1 MGIHIVADHREY
13 KSKLPEILAKV
24 ENITISKIHLRLGDY
39 LVNDTLLIERKT
51 LTDLVASI
59 KSGRLFSQM
68 FNLSRSDKQ
77 VVLLLEGTSVDLAG
91 SGMRREAI
99 QGALIHISLK
109 LQIPILR
116 SKDVVESAKIIR
128 YLAGQ
133 SEPIHQK
140 KASVKRYRPFQL
152 RSKQKKQLFL
162 LQGLPGVG
170 GERAKA
176 LLEKFGSVENIVKAS
191 EKELQTVPG
200 IGKYTAK
207 QIRWMVEEPEAF
219 YNKKTG

>member
-13 KSKLPEILAKV
+13 KSKLPEILEKA
-24 ENITISKIHLRLGDY
+24 ENITIFKAHLPLGDY
-39 LVNDTLLIERKT
+39 LVNNVLLIERKT

-59 KSGRLFSQM
+59 KSGRLFTQM
-68 FNLSRSDKQ
+68 FNLSRSEKQ
-77 VVLLLEGTSVDLAG
+77 VVLLLEGTSVDLSG

-116 SKDVVESAKIIR
+116 AKDVDESAKIIR
-128 YLAGQ
+128 YIGGQ

-140 KASVKRYRPFQL
+140 KASVKRYRPFKL
-152 RSKQKKQLFL
+152 NSKQKKQLFL
-162 LQGLPGVG
+162 LQGLPGIG

-176 LLEKFGSVENIVKAS
+176 LLEKFGNVENVVKAT

-207 QIRWMVEEPEAF
+207 QIRWVVEEPEVL
-219 YNKKTG
+219 YSKK

>member
-1 MGIHIVADHREY
+1 MRIHVAIDHREY
-13 KSKLPEILAKV
+13 QSKLPETLAKV
-24 ENITISKIHLRLGDY
+24 ENITISKTHLRLGDY

-51 LTDLVASI
+51 LTDLVSSI
-59 KSGRLFSQM
+59 KSGRLFTQM
-68 FNLSRSDKQ
+68 FNLSRAEKQ
-77 VVLLLEGTSVDLAG
+77 AVLLLEGNSVDLAG
-91 SGMRREAI
+91 SGMQRAAI

-116 SKDVVESAKIIR
+116 AKDVEESSRIIR
-128 YLAGQ
+128 YIGWQ

-140 KASVKRYRPFQL
+140 KASVKRYRPFKL
-152 RSKQKKQLFL
+152 NSKQKKQLFL
-162 LQGLPGVG
+162 LQGLPGIG

-200 IGKYTAK
+200 IGKYIAK
-207 QIRWMVEEPEAF
+207 RIRWVVEEPEVL
-219 YNKKTG
+219 YNKN